1 MILLKKLT
9 KTDLSSSDN
18 KRIQLIDSVEA
29 YVYGTSNDLI
39 CKKGIT

>member
-18 KRIQLIDSVEA
+18 KRIQLI
-29 YVYGTSNDLI
+29 TSNDLI
-39 CKKGIT
+39 CEKGIT